1 MAGGDIEQKI
11 EQLNVQKE
19 SSEQEDERFR
29 CPEALFQPSF
39 LGMESCGIHE
49 TTYNS
54 VMVSFHDFF
63 QLFVNFTKKMFK
75 FQKKNHCLS
84 TNANPFFSRETFV

>member
-19 SSEQEDERFR
+19 SAEQEDKWFH

-39 LGMESCGIHE
+39 FGIKSCGIHE

-75 FQKKNHCLS
+75 FQKKII
-84 TNANPFFSRETFV
+84 A

>member
-29 CPEALFQPSF
+29 CPEALFQPSLF
-39 LGMESCGIHE
+39 GME
-49 TTYNS
+49 

-63 QLFVNFTKKMFK
+63 QRFVNFTKNKFMFFK
-75 FQKKNHCLS
+75 ILFYSLLYDF
-84 TNANPFFSRETFV
+84 PI